1 MAWTAQDFR
10 DKAQRCRELLRVAI
24 RDDVREQ
31 LREWAQDFDA
41 EAERIERPAATA
53 SDRRI

>member
-31 LREWAQDFDA
+31 LREWAADFDA
-41 EAERIERPAATA
+41 EAERIERPAEA
-53 SDRRI
+53 SWDRRV